1 MKKNNLFVVIMAGGS
16 GERFW
21 PVSRTKVPKQLL
33 PIAGKKTMIQETV
46 ARVLPLAGK
55 KNVLIITNCE
65 QAQEVK
71 RQLKVL
77 PAKNIIAE
85 PMGRDTAPCIAYA
98 AAIVSKRDSDAVMMV
113 MPADHVIRD
122 ERKFRGILQDA
133 GRVAAEKSC
142 LVTIGIKPTVP
153 HTGYGYIRFGEP
165 ISSGTDTVFSQ
176 VRKFEEKPKIER
188 AKEFV
193 ADGNYYWNSGMFV
206 WKASVIL
213 EELKEYLP
221 QLHRAA
227 IAMSDAAGKKD
238 RDARI
243 RRIFQKL
250 DRISIDYGVMEKS
263 RRVVA
268 TAGDFYWDDVG
279 SWASYEKYRAKDAD
293 GNVVEGD
300 HVTADVRDSLIISK
314 DGLVAALGL
323 KNIIIVKT
331 KDAVLVC
338 PKERL
343 EEVKHLVKKLKMD
356 KKLNTYT

>member
-1 MKKNNLFVVIMAGGS
+1 MKKKSPYVVIMAGGS

-21 PVSRTKVPKQLL
+21 PVSRTKIPKQLL
-33 PIAGKKTMIQETV
+33 PIAGSRTMIQETV

-55 KNVLIITNCE
+55 ENILVITNCA

-71 RQLKVL
+71 RQLKML
-77 PAKNIIAE
+77 PVTNIIAE

-98 AAIVSKRDSDAVMMV
+98 AAIVSKRDPDAVMVV

-122 ERKFRGILQDA
+122 EKKFRAILQDA
-133 GRVAAEKSC
+133 ARVAAEKSC

-165 ISSGTDTVFSQ
+165 IGTGTRTVFRQ

-188 AKEFV
+188 AREFV
-193 ADGNYYWNSGMFV
+193 SDGNYYWNSGIFV

-221 QLHRAA
+221 VLHRAA
-227 IAMSDAAGKKD
+227 IAMSDAVGKKD
-238 RDARI
+238 GAERI
-243 RRIFQKL
+243 TRIFQKL

-279 SWASYEKYRAKDAD
+279 SWASYEKYRTKDAH
-293 GNVVEGD
+293 GNVAEGD

-314 DGLVAALGL
+314 DGLVAALGMS
-323 KNIIIVKT
+323 NVIIVKT

-343 EEVKHLVKKLKMD
+343 EEVKHLVKKLKTD